1 MNMIWKMKKW
11 LPFAAIGF
19 AVWSCLCSGM
29 EAVYLAGLSMLMF
42 EAAR

>member
-11 LPFAAIGF
+11 LPFAAIGL
-19 AVWSCLCSGM
+19 AVWSCFCSGID
-29 EAVYLAGLSMLMF
+29 AVYLAGLSMLTF